1 MKDIENKRYELK
13 AKVTALNLHG
23 EIELTKIKDAI
34 LKSLK
39 GVFEDIEL
47 SEKKKRSIE
56 NLLTQKLTGRLKEF
70 KRKEYDADVMKC
82 LSEVQD
88 EVFDLILE
96 NDNIF
101 KLYEMRYEIYK
112 H

>member
-13 AKVTALNLHG
+13 GKVTLLNLNG
-23 EIELTKIKDAI
+23 EIELSKIKNAV

-56 NLLTQKLTGRLKEF
+56 SLVTQKLTGRLKEF

-82 LSEVQD
+82 LTEVQD

-101 KLYEMRYEIYK
+101 KLYEMRYEI
-112 H
+112 